1 MATEPAQQRLEI
13 ERKFLVT
20 SQAWRQGAQSRR
32 LVQGYLSRD
41 PERTVRVRIDGE
53 KAALTIKGKSAGAT
67 RAEFEYEIPLG
78 DAELL
83 LPLCLSPLIDK
94 VRHIVMHEGHR
105 WEIDEFSGDNAPL
118 IVAELEL
125 SSEDE
130 AFARPEWLGAEVTD
144 DARYFNSQ
152 LAVHP
157 YSRWDKP

>member
-1 MATEPAQQRLEI
+1 MGTEI

-20 SQAWRQGAQSRR
+20 SDAWRAGAQSRR

-67 RAEFEYEIPLG
+67 RAEFEYAIPLG

-94 VRHIVMHEGHR
+94 VRHEVRHEGHL
-105 WEIDEFSGDNAPL
+105 WEIDEFAGENAPL

-130 AFARPEWLGAEVTD
+130 AFAKPSWLGDEVTD

-157 YSRWDKP
+157 YSKWQP

>member
-1 MATEPAQQRLEI
+1 MSKEPAKQRLEI

-20 SQAWRQGAQSRR
+20 SDAWRETAQSRR

-94 VRHIVMHEGHR
+94 IRHEVRHAGHL
-105 WEIDEFSGDNAPL
+105 WEIDEFAGENAPL

-125 SSEDE
+125 ASEGE
-130 AFARPEWLGAEVTD
+130 AFERPSWLGDEVTD

-152 LAVHP
+152 LAVKP
-157 YSRWDKP
+157 YSKWNKQ

>member
-1 MATEPAQQRLEI
+1 MGTEI

-20 SQAWRQGAQSRR
+20 SDEWRGKAQSRR

-41 PERTVRVRIDGE
+41 PERTVRVRIDGD

-94 VRHIVMHEGHR
+94 VRHIVIHEGHR
-105 WEIDEFSGDNAPL
+105 WEIDEFAGDNAPL

>member
-1 MATEPAQQRLEI
+1 MGTEI

-20 SQAWRQGAQSRR
+20 SDEWRAGAQSRR

-67 RAEFEYEIPLG
+67 RAEFEYEIPLA

-94 VRHIVMHEGHR
+94 VRHLVMHEGHQ
-105 WEIDEFSGDNAPL
+105 WEIDEFASDNAPL

-152 LAVHP
+152 LAVKP
-157 YSRWDKP
+157 YSRWKP

>member
-1 MATEPAQQRLEI
+1 MGTEI

-20 SQAWRQGAQSRR
+20 SDEWRAGAQSRR

-67 RAEFEYEIPLG
+67 RAEFEYEIPLA

-94 VRHIVMHEGHR
+94 VRHLVEHEGHH

-118 IVAELEL
+118 VVAELEL
-125 SSEDE
+125 SSEEE
-130 AFARPEWLGAEVTD
+130 AFARPAWLGAEVTD

-152 LAVHP
+152 LAVNP
-157 YSRWDKP
+157 YSRWAKP